1 MSDEKKTINVDGL
14 SDESTEAFKESVD
27 ACRNGNGK
35 GIWILDDE
43 TYNYRMNKSFNRGSI
58 VAFIATS
65 ITSACL
71 AVYAA
76 NEGKIKNGLSR
87 AMKFIF
93 GKKK

>member
-14 SDESTEAFKESVD
+14 SDESIEAFQVSVD
-27 ACRNGNGK
+27 ACRNGK

-43 TYNYRMNKSFNRGSI
+43 AYSDRMNKSFTNGSI
-58 VAFIATS
+58 ACCIIMS
-65 ITSACL
+65 ITTACM

-76 NEGKIKNGLSR
+76 NEDKIKAGLSR